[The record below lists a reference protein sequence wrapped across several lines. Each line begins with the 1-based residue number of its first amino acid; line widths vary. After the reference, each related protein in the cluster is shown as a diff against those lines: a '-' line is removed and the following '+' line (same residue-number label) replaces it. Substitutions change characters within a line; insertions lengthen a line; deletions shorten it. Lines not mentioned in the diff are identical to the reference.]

1 MTDRVPTYPG
11 RVLITPTNGDPAFT
25 ADITMADSPSVAGTP
40 INKATLLKDA
50 TATLFGLTSAA
61 VPDNVLAFLG
71 QFNLYTWRR
80 VNGSNVVSYVT
91 SANRNAYPDS
101 GTSGGYTYTYVGVP
115 FENIQKPAIEAA
127 MGSYVG
133 DNTNGSTHPTVI
145 DMGIEADLILVCGLR
160 TGTNSSG
167 FGIRGG
173 NFAVGGTG
181 LSTTWSGTEVSFYS
195 SSSSQAQLNYNNQ
208 TYYWVA
214 LKFNI

>member
-71 QFNLYTWRR
+71 QFNLYTWKR
-80 VNGSNVVSYVT
+80 VNSSNVVSYVT
-91 SANRNAYPDS
+91 SSNRNAYPDS

-115 FENIQKPAIEAA
+115 FENIQKPSIEAA

-133 DNTNGSTHPTVI
+133 DNTYGATHPTVI
-145 DMGIEADLILVCGLR
+145 DMGIEADLVLINAPA
-160 TGTNSSG
+160 TTNSNA
-167 FGIRGG
+167 FGVRGG
-173 NFAVGGTG
+173 YVGG

-195 SSSSQAQLNYNNQ
+195 SSSSQAQFNYNNR